1 MRHAIRVA
9 LKDRKLAKRGH
20 VAAEGVCRV
29 LLELAVDH
37 FAESGKEELIAWE
50 FANSHDLGKFIFA
63 SADAGAIELSES
75 DQLADFDGW
84 FDLNQDPSRWGL
96 QW

>member
-1 MRHAIRVA
+1 M
-9 LKDRKLAKRGH
+9 KGH

-37 FAESGKEELIAWE
+37 FAEAGKDELTAWE
-50 FANSHDLGKFIFA
+50 FGSSQALGQFVFQL
-63 SADAGAIELSES
+63 ADQGAIELADNDRPE
-75 DQLADFDGW
+75 DFDGW
-84 FDLNQDPSRWGL
+84 YDLGKDPSTWGL